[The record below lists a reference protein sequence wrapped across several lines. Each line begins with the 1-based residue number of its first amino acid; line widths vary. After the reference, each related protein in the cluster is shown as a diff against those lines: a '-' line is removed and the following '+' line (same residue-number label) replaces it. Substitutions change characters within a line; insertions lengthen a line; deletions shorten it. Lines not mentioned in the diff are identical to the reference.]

1 MIQFHN
7 LAATSDEQTIDWLE
21 HIGANLREGDRDEL
35 IATNP
40 LLTIGD
46 PDPLLVLTV
55 SVMNSEDAWVIT
67 DDGKAICVYGAGP
80 SDTPSSGIVWMLGTP
95 GMEKP
100 RAKIA
105 IGRATYAVVERWHD
119 RWPRLFN
126 HVDARNSMSILWL
139 LRAGFEVEAVDLTH
153 GRERRPFYLISS
165 IQEGPIHL

>member
-1 MIQFHN
+1 MIHFHD
-7 LAATSDEQTIDWLE
+7 LADASGEQIHEWLE
-21 HIGANLREGDRDEL
+21 AIANDMRPADLDEL
-35 IATNP
+35 RATNP

-46 PDPLLVLTV
+46 PDPLLVLTM

-67 DDGKAICVYGAGP
+67 DDDVAICVYGVGP
-80 SDTPSSGIVWMLGTP
+80 SDYPSSGIVWMLGTP

-105 IGRATYAVVERWHD
+105 IGKATYSVVARWHE

-126 HVDARNSMSILWL
+126 HVDARNGMSLLWL
-139 LRAGFEVEAVDLTH
+139 MRAGFEIEDVELYH
-153 GRERRPFYLISS
+153 GRERRPFYLLSS

>member
-1 MIQFHN
+1 MIEFHD
-7 LAATSDEQTIDWLE
+7 LADVSGEQIHDWLDA
-21 HIGANLREGDRDEL
+21 IANNLRPADFDE
-35 IATNP
+35 IRATNP

-46 PDPLLVLTV
+46 PDPLLVLTM
-55 SVMNSEDAWVIT
+55 SVMQSEDAWVIT
-67 DDGKAICVYGAGP
+67 DNGEPISVYGAGP
-80 SDTPSSGIVWMLGTP
+80 SDDPSSGIVWMLGTP
-95 GMEKP
+95 GMERP

-105 IGRATYAVVERWHD
+105 IGKETYAVFKRWHQ

-139 LRAGFEVEAVDLTH
+139 FRAGFEIEDVDLAH

>member
-1 MIQFHN
+1 MILFHD
-7 LAATSDEQTIDWLE
+7 LADASGEQIHDWLE
-21 HIGANLREGDRDEL
+21 AIANDMRPADFDE
-35 IATNP
+35 ITATNP

-46 PDPLLVLTV
+46 PDPLLVLTM

-80 SDTPSSGIVWMLGTP
+80 SDTPLSGIVWMLGTA
-95 GMEKP
+95 GMENP

-105 IGRATYAVVERWHD
+105 IGRATYAVIKRWHE

-126 HVDARNSMSILWL
+126 YVDARNSMSILWL
-139 LRAGFEVEAVDLTH
+139 LRAGFEIEEVDHSH